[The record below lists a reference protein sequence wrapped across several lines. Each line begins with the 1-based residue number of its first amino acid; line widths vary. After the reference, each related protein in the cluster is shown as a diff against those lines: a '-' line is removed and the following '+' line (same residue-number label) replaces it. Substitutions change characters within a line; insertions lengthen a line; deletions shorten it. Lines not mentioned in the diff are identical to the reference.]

1 MWYLLLG
8 RCLIPP
14 RRPLSEK
21 PALYSCPQVQV
32 KGNGSDAFAML
43 ILEPMLSTIKLHAKN
58 GWALLG
64 DVVEGQP
71 LQLILDLV
79 PNSRVATAPT
89 APQPC
94 ASPATSTSD
103 GGVGEEEEESEEEG
117 TPPSQPPP
125 ESAFKEGID
134 DGGPSS
140 RRLRGATGAA
150 RTEVRVEQYMG
161 GDEGMSTA
169 SPKL

>member
-64 DVVEGQP
+64 DMVEGQP
-71 LQLILDLV
+71 LQLVLDLV
-79 PNSRVATAPT
+79 PKEVQVAEKVREAVNDGSHSR
-89 APQPC
+89 
-94 ASPATSTSD
+94 
-103 GGVGEEEEESEEEG
+103 
-117 TPPSQPPP
+117 
-125 ESAFKEGID
+125 K
-134 DGGPSS
+134 
-140 RRLRGATGAA
+140 RLRGPKATCMK
-150 RTEVRVEQYMG
+150 V
-161 GDEGMSTA
+161 
-169 SPKL
+169 